1 MDLPRPSSRLVT
13 PALLALVALL
23 AVTAVPGCK
32 DKPQE
37 LSTPVTTAA
46 STPAIA
52 PLTYEIPGAWTKLG
66 ESTTGSKR
74 AGFKIPKAGAD
85 AEDAELT
92 VFFFGTG
99 SQGDVDKN
107 FKEWFDQFD
116 GDAASQAARKSF
128 DSPAGKVDTVEVAG
142 TFKVPLGPAVGPRKK
157 SPMQMVKE
165 KWRLY
170 GAVVRT
176 KDRGNWF
183 FKLAGPDD
191 TVQAAKSSLEALL
204 QGAK

>member
-1 MDLPRPSSRLVT
+1 MDRPRPSSRLLG
-13 PALLALVALL
+13 PALLALL
-23 AVTAVPGCK
+23 AAASGPGCK

-37 LSTPVTTAA
+37 LSSPVTTAA
-46 STPAIA
+46 ATPAIA

-66 ESTTGSKR
+66 ESTASSKR
-74 AGFKIPKAGAD
+74 AAFKIPKAGAD
-85 AEDAELT
+85 TEDAELQ
-92 VFFFGTG
+92 VFFYGTG
-99 SQGDVDKN
+99 SLGDVDKN

-116 GDAASQAARKSF
+116 GDAASQATRKSF
-128 DSPAGKVDTVEVAG
+128 DAPAGKVDTVEVAG
-142 TFKVPLGPAVGPRKK
+142 TFKVPLGPAVGPKKK

-183 FKLAGPDD
+183 FKLAGPDE
-191 TVQAAKSSLEALL
+191 TVQAAKSSLEGLL